1 MGNSRYNKIYLGRR
15 AMLLNM
21 RRVQVAASLSALAI
35 IGAFWFLITK

>member
-21 RRVQVAASLSALAI
+21 RRVQVAVSASALAL
-35 IGAFWFLITK
+35 IGALWFLISK